1 MTSQRS
7 DGFRLNVLNPAGND
21 PEQDFSD
28 GGASFQLADARRA
41 SWKLAPHAPVNFH
54 AYAACTGGT
63 FFRNVKRAAA
73 RREPVLLLL
82 RGDFA
87 ASERALRALKEAGVP
102 VVVSLKETGLHQISE
117 QLDERN
123 RLTRFLKIVRE
134 ADGYI
139 APTPEAADFCR
150 TVRGDE
156 KSVAFI
162 PTPYPLHDER
172 WNFSRPIA
180 ERKGIMIGTREW
192 DIPTRNHTAALI
204 AAYRLSE
211 ATGEPVTTYNCDG
224 RREEKLV
231 TRLDFRPG
239 QLTVHNRTD
248 TYVDYLRVMAAH
260 KIVFQLD
267 TSFVPGQVAGDA
279 LICRLPCVGG
289 NGTIERIA
297 FPDLC
302 GQDRLIGKL
311 LEMSLTLLR
320 DDSQYLAAITAAQ
333 TRAGE
338 HLSFV
343 GAARALR
350 EFFSAIAI

>member
-1 MTSQRS
+1 MTSQS
-7 DGFRLNVLNPAGND
+7 GYAFRLNVLNPAGND
-21 PEQDFSD
+21 PEQDFSQEP
-28 GGASFQLADARRA
+28 ATAA
-41 SWKLAPHAPVNFH
+41 HAPVNFH

-63 FFRNVKRAAA
+63 FFRDVRRAVAAKR
-73 RREPVLLLL
+73 PVLLLL
-82 RGDFA
+82 RGDFR
-87 ASERALRALKEAGVP
+87 ASERALLALKKARVP
-102 VVVSLKETGLHQISE
+102 VVVSLKETGLHQIAE
-117 QLDERN
+117 QLDEKN
-123 RLTRFLKIVRE
+123 RLTRFLKIVRK

-180 ERKGIMIGTREW
+180 ERKGIFIGTREW

-204 AAYRLSE
+204 AAHRLSE
-211 ATGEPVTTYNCDG
+211 ATGESVTTYNCDG
-224 RREEKLV
+224 RREERLLA
-231 TRLDFRPG
+231 RLDFRPG

-297 FPDLC
+297 FPELC
-302 GQDRLIGKL
+302 GQDLLIGDL
-311 LEMSLTLLR
+311 LEMSLALLR
-320 DDSQYLAAITAAQ
+320 DDSRHLSAITAAQ

-338 HLSFV
+338 HLSFA
-343 GAARALR
+343 GAARALE
-350 EFFSAIAI
+350 EFVSRL

>member
-1 MTSQRS
+1 MTSQS
-7 DGFRLNVLNPAGND
+7 GDAFRLNVLNPAGND
-21 PEQDFSD
+21 PEQDFSQEP
-28 GGASFQLADARRA
+28 AMAA
-41 SWKLAPHAPVNFH
+41 HAPVNFH
-54 AYAACTGGT
+54 AYAACTGGI
-63 FFRNVKRAAA
+63 FFRDVRRAVAAKR
-73 RREPVLLLL
+73 PVLLLL
-82 RGDFA
+82 RGDFG
-87 ASERALRALKEAGVP
+87 ASERALLALKKARVP
-102 VVVSLKETGLHQISE
+102 VVVSLKETGLHQIAE
-117 QLDERN
+117 QLDEKN
-123 RLTRFLKIVRE
+123 RLTRFLKIVRA

-150 TVRGDE
+150 TVRGDA

-192 DIPTRNHTAALI
+192 DIPTRNHTSALI

-231 TRLDFRPG
+231 SRLDFRPG

-248 TYVDYLRVMAAH
+248 TYGDYLRVMAAH

-297 FPDLC
+297 FPELC
-302 GQDRLIGKL
+302 GQDRLSGKL
-311 LEMSLTLLR
+311 LEMSLALLR
-320 DDSQYLAAITAAQ
+320 DDAQYLAAIAAAQ
-333 TRAGE
+333 ARAGE
-338 HLSFV
+338 HLSFAC
-343 GAARALR
+343 AARALQ
-350 EFFSAIAI
+350 EFVSVL